1 MSVYHFFEIVKIVP
15 NRAKYHIYKET
26 MKKVLTSF
34 DLIKAA
40 KLKGQ
45 QQQNN
50 VTKAKTK

>member
-1 MSVYHFFEIVKIVP
+1 MSVFHFFKIVKIVP